1 VKRLRLGEWTAGV
14 GAVALVATLFL
25 SWVGPRDQSGWSSL
39 GWPTL
44 VVCLAAIG
52 VAAWLV
58 VGTVVTRPVAQLV
71 AAAGLTAML
80 GTLAVL
86 VLLVRTAVAQPGV
99 DAVTSIE
106 VGAYLGLLAAL
117 LLAVGGWWAI
127 ADERTDAPESA
138 YTPPPPR
145 PAPPPVSS

>member
-1 VKRLRLGEWTAGV
+1 VKRLRVGEWSAGLG
-14 GAVALVATLFL
+14 GALLLVALFL
-25 SWVGPRDQSGWSSL
+25 DWVGPGGQSGWSAL
-39 GWPTL
+39 GWLTL
-44 VVCLAAIG
+44 VFCLAAIA

-58 VGTVVTRPVAQLV
+58 LATVLAHPVAQLV
-71 AAAGLTAML
+71 AAAALTALL

-106 VGAYLGLLAAL
+106 GGAYLGLLAAL
-117 LLAVGGWWAI
+117 LIAVGGWWAI

-138 YTPPPPR
+138 YTPPPAR